1 MQPVKAQ
8 VRNGRLV
15 VDEPTDLP
23 EGKVLYLVP
32 MDERDEL
39 EDDERDELYR
49 ELDAS
54 IDEARAGMLIDGGEV
69 LAEIRA
75 RRA

>member
-1 MQPVKAQ
+1 MQPFKAQ

-15 VDEPTDLP
+15 VDEPTNLP
-23 EGKVLYLVP
+23 EGHQLYLLPVDGP
-32 MDERDEL
+32 DEL
-39 EDDERDELYR
+39 DDDEREQLHS

-54 IDEARAGMLIDGGEV
+54 IDEARAGMLIDGAEV

-75 RRA
+75 RRT